1 MQLKITEEGHEPILV
16 VVPSPEV
23 SPVVTIGRGEDNHVV
38 LSQSFVSG
46 QHARLF
52 AGTMLEDCRSRNGT
66 FVGGKRIDGPTLLG
80 GRRFTLGGHTLTVQP
95 VFEESDGLA
104 GTMASSVAA
113 LWKDGGGPST
123 RGATLVT
130 GDESPLL
137 GTLVAEDFEK
147 TEVPKGSTAT
157 DLYIYEA
164 FQFIRN
170 AERIISKIAG
180 GLTKELSNQTVL
192 PDADK
197 NFRTHMAELMVQRQD
212 PATRAELHAYL
223 NKVFEWLYAA
233 VHCYQ
238 KAAIAVVEELK
249 REINKGALQRVDSI
263 PWHARIRGL
272 ERAVLWDRAEA
283 RLDDWTQNHV
293 IDRLEAQVS
302 SAAKVFR
309 LAKDFDDL

>member
-23 SPVVTIGRGEDNHVV
+23 APVVTIGRGEDNNVV
-38 LSQSFVSG
+38 LTQSFVSG

-52 AGTMLEDCRSRNGT
+52 AGAYLEDCRSRNGT
-66 FVGGKRIDGPTLLG
+66 FVGGKRIDEPTLLG
-80 GRRFTLGGHTLTVQP
+80 GRSFTLGGHTLTVQP
-95 VFEESDGLA
+95 VFHEGDGLA
-104 GTMASSVAA
+104 ASMASSVEA
-113 LWKDGGGPST
+113 LWKNGGGPSA
-123 RGATLVT
+123 RGAALVAK
-130 GDESPLL
+130 DESPLL
-137 GTLVAEDFEK
+137 GTLVAEDFEN
-147 TEVPKGSTAT
+147 TEVPASSSAT

-180 GLTKELSNQTVL
+180 GLTKELSNHTVL

-197 NFRTHMAELMVQRQD
+197 NFRSHMAELMVQKQD

-249 REINKGALQRVDSI
+249 REINKGALQRMEPI

-272 ERAVLWDRAEA
+272 ERAVLWDRAEE
-283 RLDDWTQNHV
+283 RMDDWTQNHV